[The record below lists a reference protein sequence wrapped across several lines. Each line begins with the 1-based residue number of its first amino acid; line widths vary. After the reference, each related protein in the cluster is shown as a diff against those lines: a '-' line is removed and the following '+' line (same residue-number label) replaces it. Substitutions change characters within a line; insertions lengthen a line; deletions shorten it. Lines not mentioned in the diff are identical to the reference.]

1 MMKNL
6 ESNDPFELVGVTYP
20 GEISEETD
28 RETGRC
34 IVEEYALTG
43 FSAEEILALF
53 TSPMYALS
61 HAIYVRRGRGF
72 VAALVGEVFG
82 GAR

>member
-43 FSAEEILALF
+43 FAAEEILALF
-53 TSPMYALS
+53 SSPMYELP
-61 HAIYVRRGRGF
+61 HAIFRRRGRGF
-72 VAALVGEVFG
+72 VAAMIGEVFG

>member
-1 MMKNL
+1 MMKDL

-20 GEISEETD
+20 GEISEKTD

-43 FSAEEILALF
+43 FAAEEILALF
-53 TSPMYALS
+53 SSPMYELP
-61 HAIYVRRGRGF
+61 HAIFRRRGRDF
-72 VAALVGEVFG
+72 VVGLIGQVFG
-82 GAR
+82 GPR